1 MLRRDICI
9 IIFYHMC
16 IILLVNVVFM
26 QRKPPFSNAPSGTCF
41 SHSSLIPEKAF
52 DCPCVS
58 MLLMLKGA
66 FWESNVFRKVNPV
79 WRTMLFKK
87 KITKMLF
94 ILSLFLFSK
103 IRRERPCLQS
113 SDYSLLLLF
122 IITSDLM
129 KQRTKHY

>member
-1 MLRRDICI
+1 MLRRNICI

-58 MLLMLKGA
+58 CY
-66 FWESNVFRKVNPV
+66 WCWKVHFGRAM
-79 WRTMLFKK
+79 WLGRWILSGEQCYLKK

-103 IRRERPCLQS
+103 IRRERPRLQS